1 MRKRG
6 ANRARCAAHCGWG
19 VRPVVKSIKISGKR
33 LRGFIPD
40 SPESRNDR
48 VGPGKVESP
57 HQSLPFIACGDH
69 ASSRVASGD
78 DDRPGAKLHVHQ
90 VAARQATFGGFQPG
104 KRTLDRIDSGMSRH
118 MDQFSIVLEVFLE
131 HKEIRVD
138 ENHRI
143 GEIACRLLYFVDDFF
158 VRIC

>member
-1 MRKRG
+1 
-6 ANRARCAAHCGWG
+6 
-19 VRPVVKSIKISGKR
+19 
-33 LRGFIPD
+33 
-40 SPESRNDR
+40 
-48 VGPGKVESP
+48 
-57 HQSLPFIACGDH
+57 
-69 ASSRVASGD
+69 
-78 DDRPGAKLHVHQ
+78 
-90 VAARQATFGGFQPG
+90 
-104 KRTLDRIDSGMSRH
+104 MSRH